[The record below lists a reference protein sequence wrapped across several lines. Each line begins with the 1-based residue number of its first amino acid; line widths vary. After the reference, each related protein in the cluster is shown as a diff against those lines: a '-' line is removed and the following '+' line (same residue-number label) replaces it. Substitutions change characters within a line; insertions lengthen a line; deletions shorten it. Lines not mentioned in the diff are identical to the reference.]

1 MKKRTTERVV
11 FLGAGNMAEALV
23 KGLLATG
30 AAAADQLTVTDVRAE
45 RVQYMRDAFGVLGM
59 ASNREACADAGVVI
73 LAVKPQQ
80 LRDVLLD
87 VAPVLRD
94 GALVISIAAGW
105 RTASIE
111 QALGRALPV
120 VRVMPNTPALVGAGV
135 SALCGG
141 SEAQER
147 HLALAE
153 SLLAAVGATVRVEER
168 DMDAVTAISG
178 SGPAYVFLFMEAML
192 AAARQHGLSA
202 DTARRLVLGTFTGA
216 AKLAEAGGQGPGE
229 LRERVTSKGGTTA
242 AALAVFQQRH
252 VSDIVA
258 EAVSAARAR
267 SEELSRGG

>member
-1 MKKRTTERVV
+1 MSKRAMNSLV

-30 AAAADQLTVTDVRAE
+30 AATADCLTVTDVREE
-45 RVQYMRDAFGVLGM
+45 RLSYVKDTFGVRGTT
-59 ASNREACADAGVVI
+59 SNREACASADAVI

-80 LRDVLLD
+80 LRDVLAD

-94 GALVISIAAGW
+94 GTLVISIAAGW

-111 QALGRALPV
+111 QALGRAVPV

-141 SEAQER
+141 SRAREPD
-147 HLALAE
+147 LALAE
-153 SLLAAVGATVRVEER
+153 SLLAAVGATVRVDER
-168 DMDAVTAISG
+168 EMDAVTAISG

-192 AAARQHGLSA
+192 AAAQQQGLSA
-202 DTARRLVLGTFTGA
+202 DIARRLVLGTFSGA
-216 AKLAEAGGQGPGE
+216 AKLAACGEQGPAE

-242 AALAVFQQRH
+242 AALAVFQQRGLAAM
-252 VSDIVA
+252 VA
-258 EAVSAARAR
+258 EAVAAARQR